1 MNIGLIVCI
10 TQKLH
15 MTFLH
20 RWSNVKECTKEPNL
34 LKCFF
39 IIICIIVFNNIRK
52 VTVHPE
58 KTNSFLLLTATFS
71 KQGQCGSE
79 SI

>member
-1 MNIGLIVCI
+1 MNIGVIVCI

-39 IIICIIVFNNIRK
+39 YYHMYYCV
-52 VTVHPE
+52 
-58 KTNSFLLLTATFS
+58 
-71 KQGQCGSE
+71 
-79 SI
+79 